1 MLTSNDGKQRG
12 DTVTTPS
19 KPLIVVVD
27 DNQDQLKLM
36 ERFLSSSGYAVI
48 TADSGSDGLG
58 VLGEVKPDLILLD
71 VMMPEMDGYE
81 VCSRLQKNS
90 VTAYIPVIFIT
101 ALGEEQDKARAF
113 AVGAVDYLAKPVQKE
128 TLLEKVRTHIKTYTR
143 WKELQQEGTQSGER
157 IEPSDFPQF
166 KKFLCEQLNLDPAMQ
181 DQCTPTLP
189 SHVYSLARSLGISN
203 SQMAKYIADFLK
215 LPYFSQINPY
225 DVKLGVLPRPFCK
238 TNLVVAL
245 GNGTEGNT
253 FALSNPFN
261 WELMDNLS
269 KITGRDK
276 ALKLAVTEPEHIELL
291 FKYESDL
298 GAEQPTKKVVMGGGA
313 YEIEG
318 PTRQFPVEEPIEQI
332 SEADI
337 KKHPIVYIA
346 NTMVNKAVAERA
358 SDIHIEPKEDETVV
372 RFRVD
377 GDLKDSFAVKKN
389 TGVMLISRLKV
400 LGGLDLAERRK
411 PQDGSFA
418 ATINNKTFKLRLATT
433 STPYGESLIIRL
445 LEPSAK
451 PKDLSE
457 LGMMDKQVSTMADF
471 ANRTHGVIL
480 MVGPTGSGKTTT
492 IYSFL
497 SHIDCQTRSLISV
510 EDPVEYNIAY
520 ANQQQVNEKAGIT
533 FESLLKS
540 AVRQDPD
547 VLFLGEVRDP
557 YSAKMSIDFAS
568 TGHLTV
574 TTLHTSNATT
584 AIFRLERLGL
594 DRGTMADTII
604 GVIAQRLLKKLCPHC
619 KQIVG
624 ISPEERAMLAPFTDG
639 IPSQVAHPVGCPKCN
654 NTGYLGREGIYE
666 IIKFDPEISD
676 MVRSG
681 VPISEIRNFIRDR
694 GDFLIGTH
702 AVEKAKK
709 LLFAPKDIYEHVLVE
724 ESAFEEK
731 KPQKEDPQK
740 ESPHIPIAEK
750 EIKDRISILVVED
763 DHDSRRLVT
772 RFLENYGYTVIPA
785 EDGVSALLQLGKNTF
800 DLIISDVNMP
810 NLDGFKLL
818 EMKGQKG
825 IETPVIFLTSR
836 SDPEDMSRGLGLGAA
851 DYITKPTKKDILL
864 AKVKTVLEKRQ

>member
-1 MLTSNDGKQRG
+1 MN
-12 DTVTTPS
+12 TPA
-19 KPLIVVVD
+19 KPLILVVD
-27 DNQDQLKLM
+27 DNPDQLKLM
-36 ERFLSSSGYAVI
+36 ERFLSSNGFRVIAVDNGRKALDAI
-48 TADSGSDGLG
+48 
-58 VLGEVKPDLILLD
+58 GEAIPDLILLD

-81 VCSRLQKNS
+81 VCSRLQKNGAA
-90 VTAYIPVIFIT
+90 AYIPVIFIT

-113 AVGAVDYLAKPVQKE
+113 SVGAVDYLAKPVRKE
-128 TLLEKVRTHIKTYTR
+128 TLLEKARTHIKTYTR
-143 WKELQQEGTQSGER
+143 WKELQQEDGTPSAEGV
-157 IEPSDFPQF
+157 EPSDFPQF
-166 KKFLCEQLNLDPAMQ
+166 KRFLFDQLDIDPTKK
-181 DQCTPTLP
+181 DQFTATPP
-189 SHVYSLARSLGISN
+189 SHIYSLARHLGISN

-225 DVKLGVLPRPFCK
+225 DVKLGVLPMPFCK

-245 GNGTEGNT
+245 GNGGDGNT

-261 WELMDNLS
+261 LEILDNLR

-276 ALKLAVTEPEHIELL
+276 TLKLAVTEPEHIELL

-298 GAEQPTKKVVMGGGA
+298 GAETPTKKVVMDGGVR
-313 YEIEG
+313 EIEG

-358 SDIHIEPKEDETVV
+358 SDIHIEPKETEIVV

-377 GDLKDSFAVKKN
+377 GDLKDSFALKKN

-445 LEPSAK
+445 LEPSGK

-457 LGMMDKQVSTMADF
+457 LGMMDKQVNTMADF

-480 MVGPTGSGKTTT
+480 IVGPTGSGKTTT

-604 GVIAQRLLKKLCPHC
+604 GVVAQRLLKKLCPHC
-619 KQIVG
+619 KQIAQ
-624 ISPEERAMLAPFTDG
+624 ISPEERAMLAPFTDEV
-639 IPSQVAHPVGCPKCN
+639 PAQVAHPVGCPKCN
-654 NTGYLGREGIYE
+654 NTGYFGREGIYE
-666 IIKFDPEISD
+666 IIKFDHEIAD

-724 ESAFEEK
+724 ELAFEEK
-731 KPQKEDPQK
+731 KPQKEGPQK
-740 ESPHIPIAEK
+740 ESPHIPLAEK
-750 EIKDRISILVVED
+750 EIKDKISILVVED
-763 DHDSRRLVT
+763 DHDSRKLVT
-772 RFLENYGYTVIPA
+772 RFLENYGYTVTPA
-785 EDGVSALLQLGKNTF
+785 EDGVSALLQLGKQRFN
-800 DLIISDVNMP
+800 LIISDVNMP

-836 SDPEDMSRGLGLGAA
+836 SDPEDMDRGLGLGAV
-851 DYITKPTKKDILL
+851 DYITKPTKKEILL
-864 AKVKTVLEKRQ
+864 SKVKTVLEKR

>member
-1 MLTSNDGKQRG
+1 MN
-12 DTVTTPS
+12 TPA
-19 KPLIVVVD
+19 KPLILVVD
-27 DNQDQLKLM
+27 DNPDQLKLM
-36 ERFLSSSGYAVI
+36 ERFLSSSGFSVIAV
-48 TADSGSDGLG
+48 DSGRKALDAIR
-58 VLGEVKPDLILLD
+58 ETKPDLILLD

-90 VTAYIPVIFIT
+90 ETAYIPVIFIT

-113 AVGAVDYLAKPVQKE
+113 SVGAVDYLAKPVHKE
-128 TLLEKVRTHIKTYTR
+128 TLLEKTRTHIATYTR
-143 WKELQQEGTQSGER
+143 WQELQQGGVTSEEK

-166 KKFLCEQLNLDPAMQ
+166 KRFLFDQLALDPEKKAQ
-181 DQCTPTLP
+181 FTTIP
-189 SHVYSLARSLGISN
+189 SSHIYSMARSLGISN

-215 LPYFSQINPY
+215 LPYFSQVNPY
-225 DVKLGVLPRPFCK
+225 NVKLGVLPIPFCK

-245 GNGTEGNT
+245 GNGGDGNT

-261 WELMDNLS
+261 LEIMDNLR
-269 KITGRDK
+269 KITGKDK
-276 ALKLAVTEPEHIELL
+276 ALNLAVTEPEHIELL
-291 FKYESDL
+291 FKSDL
-298 GAEQPTKKVVMGGGA
+298 GAETTSKKVDMSRAVHEVG
-313 YEIEG
+313 G
-318 PTRQFPVEEPIEQI
+318 PTRQFPVEEPIEHI

-346 NTMVNKAVAERA
+346 NTMINKAITERA
-358 SDIHIEPKEDETVV
+358 SDIHIEPKEDETVI

-377 GDLKDSFAVKKN
+377 GDLKDSFALKKN

-418 ATINNKTFKLRLATT
+418 ATVNDKTYKLRLATT

-445 LEPSAK
+445 LEPSGK
-451 PKDLSE
+451 PKDLGE
-457 LGMMDKQVSTMADF
+457 LGMTEKQVSTIIEF
-471 ANRTHGVIL
+471 ANRTHGVI
-480 MVGPTGSGKTTT
+480 MIVGPTGSGKTTT

-510 EDPVEYNIAY
+510 EDPVEYSIPF
-520 ANQQQVNEKAGIT
+520 ANQQQANEKAGIT

-547 VLFLGEVRDP
+547 ILFLGEVRDP

-604 GVIAQRLLKKLCPHC
+604 GVVAQRLLKKLCPHC
-619 KQIVG
+619 KQIAQ
-624 ISPEERAMLAPFTDG
+624 ISPEERAMLAPFTDEV
-639 IPSQVAHPVGCPKCN
+639 PAQVAHPAGCPKCN

-666 IIKFDPEISD
+666 IIKFDHEIAE
-676 MVRSG
+676 MARSG
-681 VPISEIRNFIRDR
+681 APIAEIRNAVRDR
-694 GDFLIGTH
+694 GDFLISSH

-709 LLFAPKDIYEHVLVE
+709 LLFAPKDIYEHVLIE
-724 ESAFEEK
+724 ELAFKEK

-740 ESPHIPIAEK
+740 ESHHIPVAEK
-750 EIKDRISILVVED
+750 EIKDEISILVVED
-763 DHDSRRLVT
+763 DHDSRQLVT
-772 RFLENYGYTVIPA
+772 RFLENNGYAVTPA
-785 EDGVSALLQLGKNTF
+785 EDGVSALLQLGKQRF

-810 NLDGFKLL
+810 NLNGFKLL

-836 SDPEDMSRGLGLGAA
+836 SDPEDMDRGLGLGAA
-851 DYITKPTKKDILL
+851 GYITKPTKKEILL
-864 AKVKTVLEKRQ
+864 SKVKTVLEKRA

>member
-1 MLTSNDGKQRG
+1 VN
-12 DTVTTPS
+12 TPA
-19 KPLIVVVD
+19 KPLILVVD
-27 DNQDQLKLM
+27 DNRDQLMLM
-36 ERFLSSSGYAVI
+36 ERFLSSSGFRVI
-48 TADSGSDGLG
+48 AADNGLKG
-58 VLGEVKPDLILLD
+58 LDAITETKPDLILLD
-71 VMMPEMDGYE
+71 VMMPEMNGYE

-90 VTAYIPVIFIT
+90 ETAYIPVIFIT
-101 ALGEEQDKARAF
+101 AMGEEQDKARAF
-113 AVGAVDYLAKPVQKE
+113 SVGAVDYLVKPVQKAI
-128 TLLEKVRTHIKTYTR
+128 LLKKVHTHLTTNTR
-143 WKELQQEGTQSGER
+143 WQELQQGGAQSGDG

-166 KKFLCEQLNLDPAMQ
+166 KRFLFDQLDIDPTKK
-181 DQCTPTLP
+181 DQFTTTPS
-189 SHVYSLARSLGISN
+189 SHIYSLARNLGISN

-225 DVKLGVLPRPFCK
+225 DVKLGVLPMPFCK

-245 GNGTEGNT
+245 GNGAEGYT

-261 WELMDNLS
+261 LETLDNLR
-269 KITGRDK
+269 KITGKDK

-291 FKYESDL
+291 FKSDL
-298 GAEQPTKKVVMGGGA
+298 GAETPIKKVVMGGA
-313 YEIEG
+313 VKEIDG
-318 PTRQFPVEEPIEQI
+318 PTRQFPVEEPSEQI

-346 NTMVNKAVAERA
+346 HTMINKAVAERA
-358 SDIHIEPKEDETVV
+358 SDIHIEPKEGETVV

-377 GDLKDSFAVKKN
+377 GDLKDSFALKKN
-389 TGVMLISRLKV
+389 TGLMLISRLKV
-400 LGGLDLAERRK
+400 LGSLDLAERRK

-457 LGMMDKQVSTMADF
+457 LGMMDKQVSTMAEF
-471 ANRTHGVIL
+471 ANRTHGVL
-480 MVGPTGSGKTTT
+480 MIVGPTGSGKTTT

-594 DRGTMADTII
+594 DHGTMANTII
-604 GVIAQRLLKKLCPHC
+604 GVVAQRLLKKLCPHC
-619 KQIVG
+619 KEIAQ
-624 ISPEERAMLAPFTDG
+624 ISPEERAMFAPLTDE

-666 IIKFDPEISD
+666 IIKFDHEISD

-681 VPISEIRNFIRDR
+681 MPISDIRNFIRDR
-694 GDFLIGTH
+694 GDFLISTH
-702 AVEKAKK
+702 AVEKAKR
-709 LLFAPKDIYEHVLVE
+709 LIFSPKDIYEQVLVE
-724 ESAFEEK
+724 ELAFEEK

-740 ESPHIPIAEK
+740 ESRHIPIAEK
-750 EIKDRISILVVED
+750 EIKDTISILVVED
-763 DHDSRRLVT
+763 DHDSRQLVA
-772 RFLENYGYTVIPA
+772 RFLENNGYTVTPA
-785 EDGVSALLQLGKNTF
+785 EDGVSALLQLGKQRF

-836 SDPEDMSRGLGLGAA
+836 SDPEDMDRGLGLGAV

-864 AKVKTVLEKRQ
+864 SKVKTVLKKRE

>member
-1 MLTSNDGKQRG
+1 MN
-12 DTVTTPS
+12 TPS

-36 ERFLSSSGYAVI
+36 DRFLSSSGYTVVG
-48 TADSGSDGLG
+48 ADSGRKALDAMRD
-58 VLGEVKPDLILLD
+58 VKPDLILLD

-81 VCSRLQKNS
+81 VCSRLQENGE
-90 VTAYIPVIFIT
+90 TAYIPVIFIT

-113 AVGAVDYLAKPVQKE
+113 AVGAVDYLVKPVQKE
-128 TLLEKVRTHIKTYTR
+128 TLLEKARTHLKTNTQ
-143 WKELQQEGTQSGER
+143 WKELQQGDAPPEDRT
-157 IEPSDFPQF
+157 EPSDFPQF
-166 KKFLCEQLNLDPAMQ
+166 KKFLYEQLNLDPAKRGQ
-181 DQCTPTLP
+181 FTNTPP
-189 SHVYSLARSLGISN
+189 SHVYSLARPLGITN
-203 SQMAKYIADFLK
+203 NQIAKYIAEFLK
-215 LPYFSQINPY
+215 LPYYSQINPY
-225 DVKLGVLPRPFCK
+225 DVTLGILPIPFCK
-238 TNLVVAL
+238 TNHVVPL

-269 KITGRDK
+269 RITGTDK
-276 ALKLAVTEPEHIELL
+276 ALNLAVTDPEHIELL
-291 FKYESDL
+291 FQHESAL
-298 GAEQPTKKVVMGGGA
+298 GAEKQTTKSVGGEGA
-313 YEIEG
+313 QKIEG
-318 PTRQFPVEEPIEQI
+318 PTRQFPINEPVEQI

-346 NTMVNKAVAERA
+346 NTMINKAVAERA

-377 GDLKDSFAVKKN
+377 GDLRDSFAVKKN

-418 ATINNKTFKLRLATT
+418 ATISNKTFKLRLATT
-433 STPYGESLIIRL
+433 STPFGESLIIRL

-451 PKDLSE
+451 PKALGE
-457 LGMMDKQVSTMADF
+457 LGMMDQQVATMIEF

-480 MVGPTGSGKTTT
+480 IVGPTGSGKTTT

-497 SHIDCQTRSLISV
+497 SQIDCQKRSLISA
-510 EDPVEYNIAY
+510 EDPVEYTIPY
-520 ANQQQVNEKAGIT
+520 ANQQQANEKAGIT

-547 VLFLGEVRDP
+547 ILFLGEVRDP
-557 YSAKMSIDFAS
+557 YSAKMSMDFAS

-584 AIFRLERLGL
+584 AIFRLERLGI
-594 DRGTMADTII
+594 DRGTMADTLI
-604 GVIAQRLLKKLCPHC
+604 GVIAQRLLKKLCPDC
-619 KQIVG
+619 KEISQ
-624 ISPEERAMLAPFTDG
+624 ISPEERDMLAPFTDE

-654 NTGYLGREGIYE
+654 NTGYFGREGVYE
-666 IIKFDPEISD
+666 IIQFDHVISE
-676 MVRSG
+676 MARSG
-681 VPISEIRNFIRDR
+681 APLAEIRNAIRDR
-694 GDFLIGTH
+694 GDFLMSSH
-702 AVEKAKK
+702 AVNKVKD
-709 LLFAPKDIYEHVLVE
+709 LLFAPKDVYEQVLVE
-724 ESAFEEK
+724 ELAFEAQRVH
-731 KPQKEDPQK
+731 PKENDRTAPV
-740 ESPHIPIAEK
+740 EAEK
-750 EIKDRISILVVED
+750 DTISILVVED
-763 DHDSRRLVT
+763 DDDSLKLIT
-772 RFLENYGYTVIPA
+772 RFLENSGYTVTPA
-785 EDGVSALLQLGKNTF
+785 EDGVSALLQLGKGTF
-800 DLIISDVNMP
+800 NLIISDVNMP

-864 AKVKTVLEKRQ
+864 AKVKTVLERRQ

>member
-1 MLTSNDGKQRG
+1 LSAPAQ
-12 DTVTTPS
+12 
-19 KPLIVVVD
+19 PLILVVD
-27 DNQDQLKLM
+27 DNPDQLRLM
-36 ERFLSSSGYAVI
+36 ERFLSSSGFNVI
-48 TADSGSDGLG
+48 AADSGRKGLD
-58 VLGEVKPDLILLD
+58 VMSEVKPDLILLD

-81 VCSRLQKNS
+81 VCSRLQQNS
-90 VTAYIPVIFIT
+90 ETAYIPVIFIT
-101 ALGEEQDKARAF
+101 ALGEEQNKTRAF
-113 AVGAVDYLAKPVQKE
+113 SLGAVDYLVKPVQKE
-128 TLLEKVRTHIKTYTR
+128 TLLEKARNHLKTNTQ
-143 WKELQQEGTQSGER
+143 WKELQQKDAPPENRT
-157 IEPSDFPQF
+157 EPSDFPQF
-166 KKFLCEQLNLDPAMQ
+166 KRFLLDQLDLDPANQ
-181 DQCTPTLP
+181 DQFTTTSP
-189 SHVYSLARSLGISN
+189 SHVYSLARSLGIN
-203 SQMAKYIADFLK
+203 NNQIAKYIAEFLK
-215 LPYFSQINPY
+215 LPYCSQINLY
-225 DVKLGVLPRPFCK
+225 DVKMGVLPIPFCK
-238 TNLVVAL
+238 TNHVVAL
-245 GNGTEGNT
+245 GDGAEGNT
-253 FALSNPFN
+253 FTLSNPFN
-261 WELMDNLS
+261 WELLDNLR
-269 KITGRDK
+269 KITGKDT

-291 FKYESDL
+291 FKHASEL
-298 GAEQPTKKVVMGGGA
+298 EVAAPATKTVMGTGVQ
-313 YEIEG
+313 ETNG
-318 PTRQFPVEEPIEQI
+318 PTRQFPVEEPVEDI

-346 NTMVNKAVAERA
+346 NTMINKAVAERA
-358 SDIHIEPKEDETVV
+358 SDIHIEPKTDETVV

-377 GDLKDSFAVKKN
+377 GDLKDSFALKKN

-445 LEPSAK
+445 LEPSVK

-457 LGMMDKQVSTMADF
+457 LGMMDQQVSTMADF

-480 MVGPTGSGKTTT
+480 IVGPTGSGKTTT

-557 YSAKMSIDFAS
+557 YSAKMSMDFAS
-568 TGHLTV
+568 TGHLTI

-584 AIFRLERLGL
+584 AIFRLERVGL

-604 GVIAQRLLKKLCPHC
+604 GVVAQRLLKKLCPHC

-624 ISPEERAMLAPFTDG
+624 ISPEERTMLAPFTDEV
-639 IPSQVAHPVGCPKCN
+639 PAQVAHPVGCPKCN
-654 NTGYLGREGIYE
+654 STGYFGREGIYE

-681 VPISEIRNFIRDR
+681 VSISEIRNFIRDR

-724 ESAFEEK
+724 ELAFEEK

-740 ESPHIPIAEK
+740 ESHHIPIAEK
-750 EIKDRISILVVED
+750 EIKDKISILVVED
-763 DHDSRRLVT
+763 DHDSRKLVT
-772 RFLENYGYTVIPA
+772 RFLENYGYTVTPA
-785 EDGVSALLQLGKNTF
+785 EDGVSALLQLGKDTF

-810 NLDGFKLL
+810 NLNGFKLL

>member
-1 MLTSNDGKQRG
+1 VN
-12 DTVTTPS
+12 TPA
-19 KPLIVVVD
+19 KPLLLVVD
-27 DNQDQLKLM
+27 DNLDQLTLM
-36 ERFLSSSGYAVI
+36 ERFLSSNGFRVLAV
-48 TADSGSDGLG
+48 DSGRKALDTI
-58 VLGEVKPDLILLD
+58 GEAIPDLILLD

-90 VTAYIPVIFIT
+90 AAAYIPVIFIT

-113 AVGAVDYLAKPVQKE
+113 SVGAVDYLTKPLRKE
-128 TLLEKVRTHIKTYTR
+128 ALLEKARTHIKTYTR
-143 WKELQQEGTQSGER
+143 WKELQQTAAPSGDGV
-157 IEPSDFPQF
+157 EPSDFPQF
-166 KKFLCEQLNLDPAMQ
+166 KRFLFDQVDIDPTKK
-181 DQCTPTLP
+181 DQFTATPP
-189 SHVYSLARSLGISN
+189 SHIYSLARHLGISN
-203 SQMAKYIADFLK
+203 TQMAKYIADFLK

-225 DVKLGVLPRPFCK
+225 DVKLGVLPMPFCK
-238 TNLVVAL
+238 ANLVVAL
-245 GNGTEGNT
+245 GNGDEGYT
-253 FALSNPFN
+253 FAVSNPFN
-261 WELMDNLS
+261 LEVLDNLR
-269 KITGRDK
+269 KITGKDK
-276 ALKLAVTEPEHIELL
+276 ALSLAVTEPEHIELL
-291 FKYESDL
+291 FKSDL
-298 GAEQPTKKVVMGGGA
+298 GAETPTKKVVMGGSVQ
-313 YEIEG
+313 EIEG
-318 PTRQFPVEEPIEQI
+318 PTRQFPIEEPIEHI

-358 SDIHIEPKEDETVV
+358 SDIHIEPKETEIVI

-377 GDLKDSFAVKKN
+377 GDLKDSFALKKN

-445 LEPSAK
+445 LEPSGK

-457 LGMMDKQVSTMADF
+457 LGMMDKQVNTMADF

-480 MVGPTGSGKTTT
+480 IVGPTGSGKTTT

-604 GVIAQRLLKKLCPHC
+604 GVVAQRLLKKLCPHC
-619 KQIVG
+619 KQIAQ
-624 ISPEERAMLAPFTDG
+624 ISPEERAMLAPFTDEV
-639 IPSQVAHPVGCPKCN
+639 PAQVAHPVGCPKCN
-654 NTGYLGREGIYE
+654 STGYFGREGIYE
-666 IIKFDPEISD
+666 IIKFDHEISD

-724 ESAFEEK
+724 ELAFEEK
-731 KPQKEDPQK
+731 KPQKEGSQK

-750 EIKDRISILVVED
+750 EIKDKISILVVED
-763 DHDSRRLVT
+763 DRDSRKLVT
-772 RFLENYGYTVIPA
+772 RFLENYGYTVTPA
-785 EDGVSALLQLGKNTF
+785 EDGVSALLQLGKQRF

-810 NLDGFKLL
+810 NLNGFKLL

-836 SDPEDMSRGLGLGAA
+836 SDPEDMERGIGLGAA
-851 DYITKPTKKDILL
+851 DYITKPTKKEILL
-864 AKVKTVLEKRQ
+864 SKVRAVLEKQ

>member
-1 MLTSNDGKQRG
+1 MV
-12 DTVTTPS
+12 DTPA
-19 KPLIVVVD
+19 KPLILVVD
-27 DNQDQLKLM
+27 DNRDQLTLTD
-36 ERFLSSSGYAVI
+36 RFLSSSGYAVI
-48 TADSGSDGLG
+48 TADSGSAGLAA
-58 VLGEVKPDLILLD
+58 LGEIKPDIILLD

-90 VTAYIPVIFIT
+90 ETAYIPVIFIT
-101 ALGEEQDKARAF
+101 ALEEEQDKARAF
-113 AVGAVDYLAKPVQKE
+113 SVGAVDYLVKPLKKE
-128 TLLEKVRTHIKTYTR
+128 ALLEKVRIHLTTNTR
-143 WKELQQEGTQSGER
+143 WQALQQGDAPSGDEV
-157 IEPSDFPQF
+157 EQSDFPQF
-166 KKFLCEQLNLDPAMQ
+166 KRFLLAQLDIDPTKK
-181 DQCTPTLP
+181 DQFTTIP
-189 SHVYSLARSLGISN
+189 SSHIYPMARDLGINN

-225 DVKLGVLPRPFCK
+225 DVKLGVLPIPFCK
-238 TNLVVAL
+238 ANLVVPV
-245 GNGTEGNT
+245 GTEGDEHI

-261 WELMDNLS
+261 LEVLDNLK
-269 KITGRDK
+269 KITRGK

-291 FKYESDL
+291 FKYESNL
-298 GAEQPTKKVVMGGGA
+298 GTEAPTKKAVMGGGVH
-313 YEIEG
+313 EVEG
-318 PTRQFPVEEPIEQI
+318 PTRQFPVQEPIEQI

-358 SDIHIEPKEDETVV
+358 SDIHIEPKEEETVV
-372 RFRVD
+372 RFRID
-377 GDLKDSFAVKKN
+377 GDLKDSFALKKN
-389 TGVMLISRLKV
+389 TGLMLISRLKV

-480 MVGPTGSGKTTT
+480 IVGPTGSGKTTT

-604 GVIAQRLLKKLCPHC
+604 GVVAQRLLKKLCPHC
-619 KQIVG
+619 KQIAQT
-624 ISPEERAMLAPFTDG
+624 SPEERAMLAPFTDEV
-639 IPSQVAHPVGCPKCN
+639 PSQVAHPVGCPKCN
-654 NTGYLGREGIYE
+654 GAGYLGREGIYE
-666 IIKFDPEISD
+666 IIKIDPTIAD

-702 AVEKAKK
+702 AVEKAKR

-724 ESAFEEK
+724 ELAFAEK

-740 ESPHIPIAEK
+740 ESRHIPIAEK
-750 EIKDRISILVVED
+750 EIKDQVSILVVED
-763 DHDSRRLVT
+763 DHDSRQLVT
-772 RFLENYGYTVIPA
+772 RFLENYGYAVTPA
-785 EDGVSALLQLGKNTF
+785 EDGVSALLQLGKQRFN
-800 DLIISDVNMP
+800 LIISDVNMP

-825 IETPVIFLTSR
+825 IETPVIFLTSL
-836 SDPEDMSRGLGLGAA
+836 SDPEDMSRALGLGAA

-864 AKVKTVLEKRQ
+864 AKVKNVLEKR

>member
-1 MLTSNDGKQRG
+1 VQSTDGEKKRG
-12 DTVTTPS
+12 DMVDTS
-19 KPLIVVVD
+19 AKPLILVVD
-27 DNQDQLKLM
+27 DNRDQLTLM
-36 ERFLSSSGYAVI
+36 ERFLASSGYAVI
-48 TADSGSDGLG
+48 TADSGSNGLG
-58 VLGEVKPDLILLD
+58 VLGEVKPALILLD
-71 VMMPEMDGYE
+71 VMMPEMDGYQ
-81 VCSRLQKNS
+81 VCSKLQKNS
-90 VTAYIPVIFIT
+90 ETAYIPVIFIT

-113 AVGAVDYLAKPVQKE
+113 SVGAVDYLVKPVQKE
-128 TLLEKVRTHIKTYTR
+128 TLLEKVLIHLTTNSR
-143 WKELQQEGTQSGER
+143 WQELKQGVATPEEK
-157 IEPSDFPQF
+157 IEPSDFPHF
-166 KKFLCEQLNLDPAMQ
+166 KKFLFRQVDVDPAKK
-181 DQCTPTLP
+181 DQFAATPP
-189 SHVYSLARSLGISN
+189 AHVYSLARHLGITN

-225 DVKLGVLPRPFCK
+225 DVKLGVLPIPFCK

-245 GNGTEGNT
+245 GDGGNGHI

-261 WELMDNLS
+261 WEVIDNLK
-269 KITGRDK
+269 KISGKDK
-276 ALKLAVTEPEHIELL
+276 ALNLAVTESEHIELL
-291 FKYESDL
+291 FQSDL
-298 GAEQPTKKVVMGGGA
+298 GAETPGKKGTSGGVH
-313 YEIEG
+313 EVKG

-337 KKHPIVYIA
+337 KKHPVVYIA
-346 NTMVNKAVAERA
+346 NTMINKAVAERA
-358 SDIHIEPKEDETVV
+358 SDIHVEPKEEETVI

-377 GDLKDSFAVKKN
+377 GDLKDSFALKKN

-520 ANQQQVNEKAGIT
+520 ANQQQVNEKAGVS

-594 DRGTMADTII
+594 DRGTMADTLI
-604 GVIAQRLLKKLCPHC
+604 GVVAQRLLKKLCPHC
-619 KQIVG
+619 KQVAQ
-624 ISPEERAMLAPFTDG
+624 ISPEERAMLAPFTDEV
-639 IPSQVAHPVGCPKCN
+639 PSQVAHPVGCPKCN
-654 NTGYLGREGIYE
+654 NTGYFGREGIYE
-666 IIKFDPEISD
+666 IIKFDHQISD

-681 VPISEIRNFIRDR
+681 MPISEIRNFIRDR
-694 GDFLIGTH
+694 GDFLISTH
-702 AVEKAKK
+702 VVEKAKK
-709 LLFAPKDIYEHVLVE
+709 LLFAPKDIYEQVLVE
-724 ESAFEEK
+724 ELAFEEK
-731 KPQKEDPQK
+731 KPQKEDPKK
-740 ESPHIPIAEK
+740 ESHHIPIEEK

-763 DHDSRRLVT
+763 DADSRKLVT
-772 RFLENYGYTVIPA
+772 RFLENYGYAVTPA
-785 EDGVSALLQLGKNTF
+785 EDGVSALLQLGKDTF

-810 NLDGFKLL
+810 NLNGFKLL

-836 SDPEDMSRGLGLGAA
+836 SDPEDMSRGLGLGAV

-864 AKVKTVLEKRQ
+864 AKVKAVLEKKQ

>member
-1 MLTSNDGKQRG
+1 VDTSSQ
-12 DTVTTPS
+12 
-19 KPLIVVVD
+19 PLILVVD
-27 DNQDQLKLM
+27 DNQDQLRLM
-36 ERFLSSSGYAVI
+36 ERFLSSSGFSVI
-48 TADSGSDGLG
+48 AADSGLKGLSA
-58 VLGEVKPDLILLD
+58 LNEAKPDLILLD

-81 VCSRLQKNS
+81 VCSRLQKNGE
-90 VTAYIPVIFIT
+90 TAYIPVIFIT

-113 AVGAVDYLAKPVQKE
+113 AVGAVDYVVKPVQKE
-128 TLLEKVRTHIKTYTR
+128 TLLEKVRTHIKTYTL
-143 WKELQQEGTQSGER
+143 WKELQQEGAPPEER
-157 IEPSDFPQF
+157 AESSDFPHFKQF
-166 KKFLCEQLNLDPAMQ
+166 LFEQLDIDPVQ
-181 DQCTPTLP
+181 KDQLHTTPP
-189 SHVYSLARSLGISN
+189 DHIYSMARHLGISN
-203 SQMAKYIADFLK
+203 SQMATYIADFLK

-225 DVKLGVLPRPFCK
+225 DVKLGVLPMPFCK

-245 GNGTEGNT
+245 GNGGDENT

-261 WELMDNLS
+261 LETLDNLR
-269 KITGRDK
+269 KISGKDK

-291 FKYESDL
+291 FKYESGL
-298 GAEQPTKKVVMGGGA
+298 GAEQPTKKIVMDGGVQG
-313 YEIEG
+313 IEG
-318 PTRQFPVEEPIEQI
+318 PTRQFPVEEPVEQI

-377 GDLKDSFAVKKN
+377 GDLKDSFALKKN

-457 LGMMDKQVSTMADF
+457 LGMMDTQVDTMADF
-471 ANRTHGVIL
+471 ATRTHGVIL

-604 GVIAQRLLKKLCPHC
+604 GVVAQRLLKKLCPHC
-619 KQIVG
+619 KQVAQ
-624 ISPEERAMLAPFTDG
+624 ISPEERAMLAPFTDEV
-639 IPSQVAHPVGCPKCN
+639 PSQVAHPVGCPKCN
-654 NTGYLGREGIYE
+654 NTGYFGREGIYE
-666 IIKFDPEISD
+666 IIKFDHEISD

-681 VPISEIRNFIRDR
+681 MPIAEIRNFIRDR
-694 GDFLIGTH
+694 GDFLISTH
-702 AVEKAKK
+702 VVEKTKK
-709 LLFAPKDIYEHVLVE
+709 LLFAPKDIYEQVLVE
-724 ESAFEEK
+724 ELVFEEK
-731 KPQKEDPQK
+731 KPQKEDPKK
-740 ESPHIPIAEK
+740 ESHHIPIAEK
-750 EIKDRISILVVED
+750 EIKDKISILVVED

-772 RFLENYGYTVIPA
+772 RFLENYGYTVTPA
-785 EDGVSALLQLGKNTF
+785 EDGVSALLQLGKDTF

-836 SDPEDMSRGLGLGAA
+836 SDPEDMNRGLGLGAA

-864 AKVKTVLEKRQ
+864 AKVKTVLEKR